1 MLHILILD
9 DRATN
14 QRIMARLAASVEPD
28 AMVHS
33 FGDPLDALRWLEG
46 KDADLIVTDFKMP
59 NLDGAEVTRR
69 VRALPG
75 GDDIPIVVV
84 TAYDDRDF
92 RLQALEA
99 GATDFLLAPVDHL
112 EFRSRARNLLALRRH
127 RVEARR
133 RAEQLQKDLEASERL
148 RGVVMR
154 ESREALA
161 QLIDTVPAMVSAAD
175 REGRVLFAN
184 AAQAAAAQATPAE
197 LAGLDTA
204 LMLGPDRAARGRC
217 LDAQVF
223 ETGEALPGFEEL
235 AAIPDAPPV
244 HLLTTKAPLRDVEGR
259 VIAVLTT
266 SIDITDRK
274 LAEER
279 LLHLAQHDP
288 LTELPNR
295 AYLGERLRERCAQGR
310 READGFALHF
320 LDLDR
325 FKAVNDA
332 LGHQA
337 GDRLLVQVARRLR
350 ATVREG
356 DTVARLGGDEFA
368 ILQQEVS
375 SAADAAHLAGRLVSA
390 FARPFRLMGRIIT
403 ISASVGVTLFPK
415 DAIEADGL
423 LRNADLAMYRAK
435 AEGRSGFGFFDP
447 EMDAAAQRAMQ
458 LEAELRRAL
467 TRREFELVWQPLVS
481 LRSGRISGAE
491 ALLRWRHPE
500 RGLVPPAD
508 FLQLAEEI
516 GLIVPMTEWVLGA
529 ATRQAAAW
537 MQRRTEGLRISV
549 NVSPS
554 VFAQRDVR
562 GMVGQVLAASGLPPA
577 LLDIEITERVLVEKL
592 DEAAETLT
600 ALRSTGVS
608 FSIDDFG
615 TGYSSLA
622 YARSLPVQRLKIDQS
637 FVAGL
642 GTSRADAAIV
652 SAIVSL
658 AHGLGMTVAAE
669 GVETTVQVE
678 ALRRLGCDEVQGF
691 IVCGPVT
698 AAELETMLDADRVLL
713 AAA

>member
-1 MLHILILD
+1 MPRILILD
-9 DRATN
+9 DRVTN

-28 AMVHS
+28 VQVHS

-46 KDADLIVTDFKMP
+46 EEADLIVTDFKMP

-69 VRALPG
+69 IRAMPG
-75 GDDIPIVVV
+75 GSDVPIVVV
-84 TAYDDRDF
+84 TAYDDREF

-127 RVEARR
+127 KVAAKR
-133 RAEQLQKDLEASERL
+133 RAEQLQQELETSERL
-148 RGVVMR
+148 RGMLMR

-161 QLIDTVPAMVSAAD
+161 QLIDTVPAMVSATD

-184 AAQAAAAQATPAE
+184 AAQAAAANATPAE
-197 LAGLDTA
+197 LAGLDIA
-204 LMLGPDRAARGRC
+204 VMVGPERAARCEALAAR
-217 LDAQVF
+217 VF
-223 ETGEALPGFEEL
+223 ETGEALPGFEEVTRAPDGRL
-235 AAIPDAPPV
+235 A
-244 HLLTTKAPLRDVEGR
+244 HLLTTKAPLRDAAGQ

-274 LAEER
+274 QAEER

-288 LTELPNR
+288 LTQLPNR

-310 READGFALHF
+310 REPGGFALHF

-350 ATVREG
+350 AAVREG

-368 ILQQEVS
+368 ILQQEVG
-375 SAADAAHLAGRLVSA
+375 SAADAAHLAGRLVAA

-403 ISASVGVTLFPK
+403 VSASVGVTLFPK
-415 DAIEADGL
+415 DAAEADEL

-435 AEGRSGFGFFDP
+435 AEGRSGYGFFDP

-481 LRSGRISGAE
+481 LRTGRISGAE

-500 RGLVPPAD
+500 RGVLPPGE

-516 GLIVPMTEWVLGA
+516 GLIVPITEWVLGA

-537 MQRRTEGLRISV
+537 AQARPEGLRVSV
-549 NVSPS
+549 NLSPS

-562 GMVGQVLAASGLPPA
+562 GMVEHALAASGLPPA

-592 DEAAETLT
+592 DAAAGTLH
-600 ALRSTGVS
+600 ALRQSGVS

-615 TGYSSLA
+615 TGYASLS

-637 FVAGL
+637 FIAGL
-642 GTSRADAAIV
+642 GTNRADAAIV

-658 AHGLGMTVAAE
+658 ARGLGMTVAAE
-669 GVETTVQVE
+669 GVENPAQVE

-691 IVCGPVT
+691 IVSEAVS
-698 AAELETMLDADRVLL
+698 AAELGVMLGADRILL